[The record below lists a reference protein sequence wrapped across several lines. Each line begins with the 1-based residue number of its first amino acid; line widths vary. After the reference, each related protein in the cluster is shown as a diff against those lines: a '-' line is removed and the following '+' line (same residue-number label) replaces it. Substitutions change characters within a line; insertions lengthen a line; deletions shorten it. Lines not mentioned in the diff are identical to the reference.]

1 MDATRDHHAH
11 WESAVPLT
19 VFLTLAAVRT
29 ALTTPSTGRH
39 RREPLWRRAT
49 AALRFVL
56 GIPDPADRH
65 RPAHARRRF
74 AAV

>member
-1 MDATRDHHAH
+1 M
-11 WESAVPLT
+11 SLT
-19 VFLTLAAVRT
+19 VSLTLAAVRT
-29 ALTTPSTGRH
+29 ALTTPGCGHH
-39 RREPLWRRAT
+39 RREPRWHRAA

-74 AAV
+74 AAA